1 MVSFRSTRCLVLH
14 AQQCIMLL
22 RWGAQIAGALS
33 HLHSNSPKIIYR
45 DLSAANVLLTSSHA
59 RTADIKLI
67 DFGLIKVVP
76 DQLPAARQYMGAPSL
91 LSM

>member
-1 MVSFRSTRCLVLH
+1 MLH
-14 AQQCIMLL
+14 AQKSGLSH

-45 DLSAANVLLTSSHA
+45 DLSAANVLLTSSNA

-76 DQLPAARQYMGAPSL
+76 DQPPAAQQCMGAPCL

>member
-1 MVSFRSTRCLVLH
+1 MLH
-14 AQQCIMLL
+14 

-76 DQLPAARQYMGAPSL
+76 DQLPAARHYMGAPSL
-91 LSM
+91 LGM